1 MLREVPHNARDG
13 SENTVVEVGRMVWC
27 GRGGEVEIEGD
38 ADVEEEDEEEEVR
51 LPSAT
56 SCAFG
61 RLPLTSTG

>member
-13 SENTVVEVGRMVWC
+13 SENTVVEVGRMVWS
-27 GRGGEVEIEGD
+27 GRGGKVEVEGD
-38 ADVEEEDEEEEVR
+38 ADVEDEEEEEVR

-61 RLPLTSTG
+61 RLPLTRTG